1 MLETPHRGAVEPKL
15 KYSINLIDNID
26 KFFKY
31 APAEAKIRALSS
43 IFSGKLEFDGENFRT
58 DNLNS
63 VFDLIYQQTNEL
75 RGKNKKA
82 RKVCQLSPLRYPE
95 PGSNRHGSPH
105 WCLRP
110 ARLPIPPSG
119 PFICAPVRAALQR
132 LRTFESANVQTF
144 I

>member
-1 MLETPHRGAVEPKL
+1 MSYEG
-15 KYSINLIDNID
+15 
-26 KFFKY
+26 
-31 APAEAKIRALSS
+31 KI
-43 IFSGKLEFDGENFRT
+43 
-58 DNLNS
+58 
-63 VFDLIYQQTNEL
+63 
-75 RGKNKKA
+75 KKA
-82 RKVCQLSPLRYPE
+82 RKVFQLSPLLYPE

-119 PFICAPVRAALQR
+119 PFICAPVRAASQR